1 MWDASSTGP
10 GWQDLVV
17 RVLDLFDASTS
28 TIILPDATSS
38 SAREVA
44 REGRRLAAALRSSGL
59 APGDRVAVQL
69 PNGVTYLRLLAACA
83 AARLV
88 LVSVNTRFTEAE
100 AANVIERSGAAFAVR
115 SVDALGPR
123 AIEATGISAA
133 LDDGLPDDPF
143 VVFTTSG
150 TTSRPKLVRHTQASI
165 AHHGRNAARS
175 FGYDES
181 DTALIVMPL
190 CGTFGLSSLT
200 AAIAGNCR
208 VVLTDRFDAVV
219 TGELIE
225 RERITVVNGSDDMF
239 HRLIDAG
246 ADLSSIRMGGY
257 ARFNSS
263 LDGITARAARGGCTL
278 IGLYGMSEVQAL
290 FAHRSPQSAVSD
302 RERAGGALVS
312 AAAAFRIVDGELQL
326 RGPSMFEGY
335 LAEGGDRIDTDL
347 TGRAFAD
354 GWFRTGDAADEDD
367 HRTFTYLSRLGDSIR
382 LGGFLVAP
390 AEIESALVEFDGVT
404 GAQVVAVERPNG
416 ARPVAFVTG
425 DPTMSEESMISAL
438 RNVLAVY
445 KIPVR
450 IIGLDAFPTTPSANG
465 DKIQLGRLRA
475 AAADLLNTPPNESEQ
490 RL

>member
-1 MWDASSTGP
+1 M
-10 GWQDLVV
+10 

-28 TIILPDATSS
+28 TIVLPDATSS
-38 SAREVA
+38 SARGVA
-44 REGRRLAAALRSSGL
+44 REGRRLAASLRSSGL

-69 PNGVTYLRLLAACA
+69 PNGLTYLRLLAACA

-100 AANVIERSGAAFAVR
+100 ASDVIKRSGAAFAVR
-115 SVDALGPR
+115 SVDALGSI
-123 AIEATGISAA
+123 ATEATGSGVF
-133 LDDGLPDDPF
+133 LDNAQSGDPF

-150 TTSRPKLVRHTQASI
+150 TTSRPKLVRHAQESI
-165 AHHGRNAARS
+165 ARHGRNAARS

-190 CGTFGLSSLT
+190 CGTFGLSCLT
-200 AAIAGNCR
+200 SAVAGNCR
-208 VVLTDRFDAVV
+208 IVLTDRFDPVL

-225 RERITVVNGSDDMF
+225 RERVTVVNGSDDMF
-239 HRLIDAG
+239 HRLLG
-246 ADLSSIRMGGY
+246 TGVDLSRIRIGGY

-263 LDGITARAARGGCTL
+263 LDGITARAQERGCVL
-278 IGLYGMSEVQAL
+278 AGLYGMSEVQAL
-290 FAHRSPQSAVSD
+290 FARRSATAAVAD

-312 AAAAFRIVDGELQL
+312 EAAAFRIVDGELQL

-347 TGRAFAD
+347 TELAFAD

-367 HRTFTYLSRLGDSIR
+367 DRTFTYLSRLGDSIR

-390 AEIESALVEFDGVT
+390 AEIESALVEFEGVT
-404 GAQVVAVERPNG
+404 GAQVVAVERPDG

-425 DPTMSEESMISAL
+425 DPRMSEQSMISAL

-445 KIPVR
+445 KVPVR
-450 IIGLDAFPTTPSANG
+450 IIRLDAFPTTPSANG
-465 DKIQLGRLRA
+465 DKIQLGRLRTA
-475 AAADLLNTPPNESEQ
+475 AANLLDNPTSEAEF
-490 RL
+490 RP

>member
-1 MWDASSTGP
+1 MWDASSTDP
-10 GWQDLVV
+10 EWQDQVV

-28 TIILPDATSS
+28 AIVLPDATRT
-38 SAREVA
+38 SAREVG
-44 REGRRLAAALRSSGL
+44 RDGRRLAAALRSSGL

-69 PNGVTYLRLLAACA
+69 PNGPTYLWLLAACA

-100 AANVIERSGAAFAVR
+100 AGDVIERSGAAFTVR
-115 SVDALGPR
+115 SVDALR
-123 AIEATGISAA
+123 SIATEATGNGGL
-133 LDDGLPDDPF
+133 LDEARSGDPF

-165 AHHGRNAARS
+165 AHHGWNATRS

-190 CGTFGLSSLT
+190 CGTFGLSSFT
-200 AAIAGNCR
+200 AALAANCR
-208 VVLTDRFDAVV
+208 IVLTDRFDPTV
-219 TGELIE
+219 TGGLIE

-239 HRLIDAG
+239 HRLLG
-246 ADLSSIRMGGY
+246 TEVDLSTIRMGGY

-263 LDGITARAARGGCTL
+263 LDGITARAQERGCTL
-278 IGLYGMSEVQAL
+278 AGLYGMSEVQAL
-290 FAHRSPQSAVSD
+290 FAHRSPTSAVAD

-312 AAAAFRIVDGELQL
+312 EAAAFRIVDGELQL

-347 TGRAFAD
+347 TGRAFTD
-354 GWFRTGDAADEDD
+354 GWFRTGDAAHEDD
-367 HRTFTYLSRLGDSIR
+367 DHTFTYLSRLGDSIR

-404 GAQVVAVERPNG
+404 GAQVVAVERPDG

-445 KIPVR
+445 KIPLR
-450 IIGLDAFPTTPSANG
+450 IIRLDAFPTTPSANG

-475 AAADLLNTPPNESEQ
+475 TAADLLNTPPNESEP
-490 RL
+490 RP

>member
-1 MWDASSTGP
+1 M
-10 GWQDLVV
+10 

-28 TIILPDATSS
+28 TIILPDATTT
-38 SAREVA
+38 SAREVG
-44 REGRRLAAALRSSGL
+44 RDGRRLAAVLRSSGL

-69 PNGVTYLRLLAACA
+69 PNGLTYLRLLAACA

-88 LVSVNTRFTEAE
+88 LVSVNTRFTDAE
-100 AANVIERSGAAFAVR
+100 AGDVIERSGAAFAVR
-115 SVDALGPR
+115 SVDALGSI
-123 AIEATGISAA
+123 ATEATASGVL
-133 LDDGLPDDPF
+133 LDDAQSEDPF

-200 AAIAGNCR
+200 SALAGNCR
-208 VVLTDRFDAVV
+208 IVLADRFDPVL

-239 HRLIDAG
+239 HRLLG
-246 ADLSSIRMGGY
+246 TGVDLSSIRIGGY

-263 LDGITARAARGGCTL
+263 LDGITARAQERGCML
-278 IGLYGMSEVQAL
+278 AGLYGMSEVQAL
-290 FAHRSPQSAVSD
+290 FARRSPTAAVAD

-312 AAAAFRIVDGELQL
+312 EAAAFRIVDGELQL
-326 RGPSMFEGY
+326 RGPSMFDGY
-335 LAEGGDRIDTDL
+335 LDEGGDRIDAEL
-347 TGRAFAD
+347 TGRAFTD
-354 GWFRTGDAADEDD
+354 GWFRTGDAAHDD
-367 HRTFTYLSRLGDSIR
+367 DGTFTYLSRLGDSIR

-390 AEIESALVEFDGVT
+390 AEIERALVGFDGVT
-404 GAQVVAVERPNG
+404 GAQVVAVERPDG

-450 IIGLDAFPTTPSANG
+450 IIRLDAFPTTPSANG

-475 AAADLLNTPPNESEQ
+475 AAADLLKTPPNEPEL
-490 RL
+490 RP